1 MGREFRDG
9 YGKRMRDGCAQRI
22 SSLPL
27 ASPPQPRDRRAD
39 IDAERERYRAD
50 DEHEQECIE
59 HRITQRRS

>member
-39 IDAERERYRAD
+39 IDAERERDCAD
-50 DEHEQECIE
+50 DKHE
-59 HRITQRRS
+59 